1 MHRRPQRERRPAGD
15 FSALPAGVRLM
26 GLDPGGR
33 RLGVAIS
40 DGLRTSALPLCVI
53 ERRRFAD
60 DIASLKTII
69 KDHRIGGIIL
79 GLPLQMDGQEGRR
92 VQSVR
97 DFAKALYD
105 ALGVPLAF
113 WDERLST
120 KAALRGVVS
129 RKSGEMVD
137 ALAAA
142 YILQGALD
150 MISQ

>member
-1 MHRRPQRERRPAGD
+1 M
-15 FSALPAGVRLM
+15 
-26 GLDPGGR
+26 
-33 RLGVAIS
+33 
-40 DGLRTSALPLCVI
+40 
-53 ERRRFAD
+53 
-60 DIASLKTII
+60 
-69 KDHRIGGIIL
+69 

-97 DFAKALYD
+97 DFARALYD